1 MNQDIPLPTPEQW
14 ELIERAQRALNAKQA
29 NARKA
34 KAKAQRQRDTGGNRR
49 RWQTFNAFCGLD
61 KKAAGLRP
69 GDVALWCILFRH
81 ADRRGVVCLAQSR
94 MQEYT
99 GLSRSGTR
107 RALQRLVETGHL
119 VRLKQGGP
127 NAGLAVY
134 KVGSQWRK
142 VGSQ

>member
-69 GDVALWCILFRH
+69 SDTALWYVMFRH

-99 GLSRSGTR
+99 GLSRRAVSY
-107 RALQRLVETGHL
+107 ALQRLVAGGHL
-119 VRLKQGGP
+119 ERLKRGGP
-127 NAGLAVY
+127 NSGLAAF
-134 KVGSQWRK
+134 KLLIKGK
-142 VGSQ
+142 